1 MILTGNLYLNFQKI
15 SVFGVFGCFSYVLA
29 LGEGVFWLLF
39 ICFGVRR
46 GGFWLLFICF
56 GVMNGSFWLL
66 FICFGVRRGVFG
78 CFSYVLALGEGFLGQ
93 DVLNLLCFSMKSVF
107 FAKF

>member
-1 MILTGNLYLNFQKI
+1 MLFICFG
-15 SVFGVFGCFSYVLA
+15 VRRGVFGCFSYVLA
-29 LGEGVFWLLF
+29 LGE
-39 ICFGVRR
+39 
-46 GGFWLLFICF
+46 
-56 GVMNGSFWLL
+56 
-66 FICFGVRRGVFG
+66 GVFG